1 MVPILVLATFVV
13 IVLAQVVIV
22 ALRRRAAEIARA
34 HSMAPVTE
42 GAPSA
47 LPSSDFLFHPGHTW
61 VYVHDDNLVSVG
73 ATQFASNFA
82 GHLASVNVPREGA
95 RLRQG
100 DSAWTLV
107 SARDRQLRQTMP
119 IDGKVVAVNRELL
132 EDPDLANDSPYEKG
146 WILRVRPRDLQN
158 SIRNLLTEGAARAWI
173 DATQRDRRGF
183 ASIVDAGSVILALP
197 SNSELIVFKPSAEA
211 YTELARIKVADTATY
226 AHPVIAGNRIFMKD
240 LETLAMWVIE

>member
-13 IVLAQVVIV
+13 IVLTQLVIL
-22 ALRRRAAEIARA
+22 ALRKRAAEIARA

-42 GAPSA
+42 GAPSS

-61 VYVHDDNLVSVG
+61 VFVHDDNLVSVG
-73 ATQFASNFA
+73 ATRFASNFA

-107 SARDRQLRQTMP
+107 SARDRRLRQTMP
-119 IDGKVVAVNRELL
+119 IDGKVVAVNQELL

-173 DATQRDRRGF
+173 DATQSKITAQLSPALGAVAQDGGEWSSGFGDRLEDSDWDALRRDLFPG
-183 ASIVDAGSVILALP
+183 
-197 SNSELIVFKPSAEA
+197 
-211 YTELARIKVADTATY
+211 TATVP
-226 AHPVIAGNRIFMKD
+226 AEG
-240 LETLAMWVIE
+240 